1 MIVMKFHINK
11 DWFKENG
18 FTKKYIEE
26 KSLAKIL
33 SEITQSNWIGKVM
46 VPNTK
51 KSWDMGYKHENQT
64 QVIEYDGPYHYQKPL
79 KIKIDNEKD
88 QIAKKYNYKV
98 IKFPYWIQLDTL
110 TLKYYF
116 NLEAEITTDFPHGF
130 ITTEHFPASFC
141 PQGIDRF
148 EKELFD
154 LPENVKEDVLISL
167 RNKSEKYGKEYVVSQ
182 NMFELL

>member
-1 MIVMKFHINK
+1 MKYYINK
-11 DWFKENG
+11 NWFKDNG
-18 FTKKYIEE
+18 FSKKYIEE

-33 SEITQSNWIGKVM
+33 SEITQDNWIGKVM

-51 KSWDMGYKHENQT
+51 KSWDMGYNNNGQT

-79 KIKIDNEKD
+79 KIKMDNEKD
-88 QIAKKYNYKV
+88 EIAKQNNYNV
-98 IKFPYWIQLDTL
+98 IKFPYWIQLDTN

-141 PQGIDRF
+141 PKGIERF
-148 EKELFD
+148 EKELSD
-154 LPENVKEDVLISL
+154 LPENIKKDVLISL
-167 RNKSEKYGKEYVVSQ
+167 RNKAEKYGKEYVVPES
-182 NMFELL
+182 MFSLL